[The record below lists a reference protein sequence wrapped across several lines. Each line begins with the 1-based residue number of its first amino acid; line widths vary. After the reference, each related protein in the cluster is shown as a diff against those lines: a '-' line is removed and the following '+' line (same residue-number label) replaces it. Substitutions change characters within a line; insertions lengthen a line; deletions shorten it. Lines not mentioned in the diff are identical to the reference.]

1 MSRKADFTIGDLWGD
16 NLYESE
22 HYNGIS
28 LVIAHNQQSVDLLN
42 QMSKFLHIEITDK
55 ENAIK
60 YNHRIV
66 DGVCK
71 KGQLFERKKMSK
83 LFRVLSSKT
92 LKHIYANDVKVF
104 SLWMIYKLLTKIRIK
119 LL

>member
-1 MSRKADFTIGDLWGD
+1 MV
-16 NLYESE
+16 Y
-22 HYNGIS
+22 
-28 LVIAHNQQSVDLLN
+28 V
-42 QMSKFLHIEITDK
+42 
-55 ENAIK
+55 
-60 YNHRIV
+60 
-66 DGVCK
+66 K
-71 KGQLFERKKMSK
+71 KGNCLKEKKMSK

>member
-1 MSRKADFTIGDLWGD
+1 MNI
-16 NLYESE
+16 
-22 HYNGIS
+22 
-28 LVIAHNQQSVDLLN
+28 
-42 QMSKFLHIEITDK
+42 
-55 ENAIK
+55 
-60 YNHRIV
+60 
-66 DGVCK
+66 CK

>member
-1 MSRKADFTIGDLWGD
+1 MGD

-28 LVIAHNQQSVDLLN
+28 LLIAHNQQSVDLLD
-42 QMSKFLHIEITDK
+42 QMSKFLHVEITDK

-66 DGVCK
+66 NGICK
-71 KGQLFERKKMSK
+71 KGQLFERKKCRNC
-83 LFRVLSSKT
+83 LEYYL
-92 LKHIYANDVKVF
+92 LK
-104 SLWMIYKLLTKIRIK
+104 R
-119 LL
+119 